1 MFKLLTLIWRAS
13 ETLDPLPRDPKKVV
27 DTMRKGR
34 ARRVENLLGGKIAAK
49 AGKVNLRLKTDKRGK
64 GAENT
69 KVLELVANQRVKEIR
84 VARESRAAKGSRGM
98 AESRAAKVSR
108 GMAESRAAKG
118 SRGMAESQAAKV
130 SRKKENRL
138 PASRENLKA

>member
-1 MFKLLTLIWRAS
+1 
-13 ETLDPLPRDPKKVV
+13 
-27 DTMRKGR
+27 MRKGR

-69 KVLELVANQRVKEIR
+69 KVLELVANQRVKETR
-84 VARESRAAKGSRGM
+84 VARESRAAKGSRGMTESRAAKGSRGM

>member
-1 MFKLLTLIWRAS
+1 M
-13 ETLDPLPRDPKKVV
+13 PRDPKKVV

-34 ARRVENLLGGKIAAK
+34 ARRVENLLGVKVAAK
-49 AGKVNLRLKTDKRGK
+49 AEKVNLRLRTGKRGK
-64 GAENT
+64 GAEST
-69 KVLELVANQRVKEIR
+69 KVLELVANPRVKETR
-84 VARESRAAKGSRGM
+84 VAKESQA
-98 AESRAAKVSR
+98 V
-108 GMAESRAAKG
+108 KG